1 MNQSSTVLACHFA
14 RALSAACYSADI
26 SLSLTYIQ
34 TEIGPCSLNSLLC
47 RCELL
52 YQIKSTTLLT
62 KKFDFYPVR
71 HFFANFLQ
79 SFTLDFSI
87 VPVYLVVK
95 SWSCYQFDNVVPIL
109 INHPAFFPIFI
120 HLFTFFP
127 VLLEAYFFSFF
138 SKNLK
143 LPEMEFFLLLLKIL
157 PDPNRQ
163 SQISFR

>member
-1 MNQSSTVLACHFA
+1 M
-14 RALSAACYSADI
+14 
-26 SLSLTYIQ
+26 
-34 TEIGPCSLNSLLC
+34 
-47 RCELL
+47 
-52 YQIKSTTLLT
+52 LT

-163 SQISFR
+163 SQISFRWIISIKDALHNQSRISLVSFTFVHWEGDDFPVRKKLK

>member
-1 MNQSSTVLACHFA
+1 M
-14 RALSAACYSADI
+14 
-26 SLSLTYIQ
+26 
-34 TEIGPCSLNSLLC
+34 
-47 RCELL
+47 
-52 YQIKSTTLLT
+52 LT

-71 HFFANFLQ
+71 HFFANFFQ

-95 SWSCYQFDNVVPIL
+95 SWSCYQFGNVVPIL

-163 SQISFR
+163 SQISIGWIISIKDALHNQSRISLVSFTFVHWEGDDFPVRKKLK